1 MKKFTQIIIII
12 FLVIFFTACSNIKIT
27 KKNYSNKLIIPAINI
42 NHEYN
47 ILSIKN
53 EVIGIAMFKEYGRP
67 NLDKTN
73 TIIGGHSGTGEKAIF
88 NNLINLNKYDY
99 IILYYNNIKYK
110 YIVQK
115 VFEVDEK
122 EVKILDNTGE
132 NTLTI
137 LSCKL
142 NDDKKRIVIQAN
154 QI

>member
-1 MKKFTQIIIII
+1 
-12 FLVIFFTACSNIKIT
+12 
-27 KKNYSNKLIIPAINI
+27 
-42 NHEYN
+42 
-47 ILSIKN
+47 
-53 EVIGIAMFKEYGRP
+53 MFKEYGRP

-122 EVKILDNTGE
+122 EIKILDNTGK
-132 NTLTI
+132 NILTI

-142 NDDKKRIVIQAN
+142 NDDKKRIVIQAS